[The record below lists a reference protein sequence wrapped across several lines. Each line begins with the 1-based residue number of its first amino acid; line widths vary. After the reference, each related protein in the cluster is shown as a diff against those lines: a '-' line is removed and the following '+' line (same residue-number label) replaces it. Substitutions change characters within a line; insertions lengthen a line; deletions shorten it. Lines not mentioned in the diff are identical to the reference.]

1 MHPLLRF
8 YLKTWW
14 LWLGFLI
21 VFILLGIYATALF
34 FIFIPGLLAYSLYFG
49 SVRVKEEEEEAAK
62 TRQAPGTRSQ

>member
-8 YLKTWW
+8 YLNTWW

-21 VFILLGIYATALF
+21 VFVLLGIYVMPLF

-49 SVRVKEEEEEAAK
+49 SVRVKEEEEAAE
-62 TRQAPGTRSQ
+62 RARRGQ